1 MILTHDSDP
10 THLTTSGSM
19 RRGVLMNIFEHVNIG
34 IVRWPGGAGS
44 VCLDAT
50 GGRAGLALCQD
61 IFHIVCRI
69 FNPGADL
76 LFPSAVAGS
85 ALTVC

>member
-1 MILTHDSDP
+1 M
-10 THLTTSGSM
+10 
-19 RRGVLMNIFEHVNIG
+19 
-34 IVRWPGGAGS
+34 WPGGAGS
-44 VCLDAT
+44 VFLAAT